1 MSLSDGVTL
10 DFDALSMVQRILLAT
25 DGTVTHILEVY
36 AGEIM
41 SLVKISH
48 SAVTDPGERAGYGL
62 REGER
67 GLRRVI
73 LLKGSRSD
81 VVFVYADSVVMLDR
95 LHPLVADGLLTTDTP
110 IGKLLWRCRAETF
123 REIVAAWEDRDERAA
138 ACFGL
143 GPEAPLLART
153 YDIVQNGRPIA
164 RITEKIPKAAFPAPR
179 ATVVATGGDD
189 VDLRSSVAGT
199 PSAAV

>member
-25 DGTVTHILEVY
+25 DGTVTHVLEVY

-41 SLVKISH
+41 SLVKVSH
-48 SAVTDPGERAGYGL
+48 AAVTDPDERAGYGL
-62 REGER
+62 KEGER

-73 LLKGSRSD
+73 VLKGSRTD
-81 VVFVYADSVVMLDR
+81 VPYVYADSVVMLDR
-95 LHPLVADGLLTTDTP
+95 LHPLVAEGLLTTDTP

-143 GPEAPLLART
+143 GPAEPLLART
-153 YDIVQNGRPIA
+153 YDIVQNGRAIA
-164 RITEKIPKAAFPAPR
+164 RITEKFPKAAFPSPGAR
-179 ATVVATGGDD
+179 AVAETDE
-189 VDLRSSVAGT
+189 VDLRPSVSGPAPAT
-199 PSAAV
+199 R